1 MKKHICKKILEL
13 EEMTQNVAEQKLEK
27 KINNLKFGT
36 DGYLYLDLNTMKM
49 DWLPKEFFGSVMP
62 YDSFTDMI
70 KNDMAEMDERYQ
82 YFSKLVKTTFPS
94 DEFRKRVMVVKR
106 RLGTVLKDFHQLL
119 QVAQRYE
126 E

>member
-62 YDSFTDMI
+62 YDRFTDMI

-94 DEFRKRVMVVKR
+94 DEFRKRAMVVKR

-119 QVAQRYE
+119 QIAQRYE